1 MVMAERREIKWNMKN
16 YFILFLLFL
25 PKFRKEVNFINYFFE
40 IVVPQLLEYFKEN
53 AKDIPY
59 SLLSEVLI
67 NNKNYEK
74 EVKEMIEKSNEVS
87 KKYIEKNKTVGD

>member
-1 MVMAERREIKWNMKN
+1 MNYKKFCCINFEQEIA
-16 YFILFLLFL
+16 LFLLF
-25 PKFRKEVNFINYFFE
+25 KFRKEMSFINYFFE

-53 AKDIPY
+53 AKDVPY

-74 EVKEMIEKSNEVS
+74 EVKEMIEKSNEIS
-87 KKYIEKNKTVGD
+87 KKYIKKN

>member
-1 MVMAERREIKWNMKN
+1 MCSFFV
-16 YFILFLLFL
+16 

-59 SLLSEVLI
+59 SLLSEALI

-74 EVKEMIEKSNEVS
+74 EVKEMIEKSNKVS
-87 KKYIEKNKTVGD
+87 EKYIEKNKTVGD

>member
-1 MVMAERREIKWNMKN
+1 M
-16 YFILFLLFL
+16 
-25 PKFRKEVNFINYFFE
+25 NFINYFFE

-67 NNKNYEK
+67 NNENYEK

-87 KKYIEKNKTVGD
+87 KKYKEKII

>member
-1 MVMAERREIKWNMKN
+1 M
-16 YFILFLLFL
+16 

-59 SLLSEVLI
+59 SLLSEALI

-74 EVKEMIEKSNEVS
+74 EVKEMIEKSKEVS
-87 KKYIEKNKTVGD
+87 KKYEENK

>member
-1 MVMAERREIKWNMKN
+1 ML
-16 YFILFLLFL
+16 FFLLS
-25 PKFRKEVNFINYFFE
+25 KFRKEMSFINYFFE

-53 AKDIPY
+53 AKDVPY

-74 EVKEMIEKSNEVS
+74 EVKEMIEKSNEIS
-87 KKYIEKNKTVGD
+87 KKYEEKK

>member
-1 MVMAERREIKWNMKN
+1 MCSFFVS
-16 YFILFLLFL
+16 
-25 PKFRKEVNFINYFFE
+25 KFRKEVNFINYFFQ

-59 SLLSEVLI
+59 ALLSEVLI
-67 NNKNYEK
+67 NKNYEK

>member
-1 MVMAERREIKWNMKN
+1 M
-16 YFILFLLFL
+16 
-25 PKFRKEVNFINYFFE
+25 NFINYFFE

-59 SLLSEVLI
+59 SLLSEALI

-74 EVKEMIEKSNEVS
+74 EVKEMIEKSNKVS
-87 KKYIEKNKTVGD
+87 EKYIEKNKTVGDQLLGP